1 MNRSKLKN
9 ILDILSPDGTSADFS
24 SFDESVAKLKEGLK
38 GKIEADSLQE
48 MKKQIEKFKKTLD
61 FAPLQKSISDIE
73 KTLDEKIKRASVLVD
88 NELSV
93 FSSTLRSD
101 RLDLT
106 DVTLNVERLKTEL
119 GKLKEQAAEIAVI
132 KERLNKLPEF
142 VKRIEG
148 MFVTLQ
154 ETIDSKDEMDG
165 QNTVEYFNS
174 EMEKTR
180 RELNNRINN
189 LSGGGN
195 ANRNIAVGGN
205 TSVLSTFTDIN
216 LKAGSNV
223 TITYAKNQ
231 TTKYTDITIAATG
244 GGGGTVRSI
253 NSIAIDTTAGATAG
267 TDYVYLISGTTTLT
281 MPTTVA
287 NTNLYTVK
295 NIGAG
300 TVTIITTGGETIDGS
315 ANLIM
320 PTQFTSVDLISNNS
334 GDWAI
339 T

>member
-1 MNRSKLKN
+1 MNRDRLKN

-24 SFDESVAKLKEGLK
+24 SFDESVAKLKESLK
-38 GKIEADSLQE
+38 GKMEADSLQE

-73 KTLDEKIKRASVLVD
+73 KTLDEKIKRASTLVD

-93 FSSTLRSD
+93 FSSTLKND

-106 DVTLNVERLKTEL
+106 DVTLNVESLKTEL

-142 VKRIEG
+142 VKRIES
-148 MFVTLQ
+148 MFAAFQ
-154 ETIDSKDEMDG
+154 EAIDSKDEMDG

-174 EMEKTR
+174 EMEKMR

-231 TTKYTDITIAATG
+231 TTKYTDITIAAAG
-244 GGGGTVRSI
+244 GGGGTIRSI
-253 NSIAIDTTAGATAG
+253 NSIAINTTAGSTAG
-267 TDYVYLISGTTTLT
+267 TDYVYLVSGTTTLT
-281 MPTTVA
+281 IPTAVGNTNQYTIKNVGSGVVTVA
-287 NTNLYTVK
+287 F
-295 NIGAG
+295 
-300 TVTIITTGGETIDGS
+300 TGGETCDGS
-315 ANLIM
+315 ATLSL
-320 PTQFTSVDLISNNS
+320 PVQYTSVDIISDTVNWNVN
-334 GDWAI
+334 
-339 T
+339 